1 MISTEKAQEQARKVY
16 DRLRAQGRPQ
26 ADAVRDAEA
35 WVYGNYGV
43 VITLVISEPRTTSDS
58 QAVRDLRDILGRNPN
73 VRVDVDRTGV
83 TASGGSIFDPDS
95 FGAAFTVAFDAMNNL
110 RRASERA
117 QSAPRTVYCSCGRW
131 SVNRQCL
138 MHGERAETER
148 MREYLDAEYLDIAV
162 KRIGALTLPLPMG
175 V

>member
-1 MISTEKAQEQARKVY
+1 MTKNISTEKAQEQARKVY

-26 ADAVRDAEA
+26 ADAIRDAEA

-58 QAVRDLRDILGRNPN
+58 PAYRDLRDILGRNPH

-83 TASGGSIFDPDS
+83 TATGGSIFDADS
-95 FGAAFTVAFDAMNNL
+95 FSATLGAAVDAMNNL

-117 QSAPRTVYCSCGRW
+117 QSAARTVYCSCGRW
-131 SVNRQCL
+131 SVNRQCV
-138 MHGERAETER
+138 MHGERAQR
-148 MREYLDAEYLDIAV
+148 N
-162 KRIGALTLPLPMG
+162 G
-175 V
+175 